1 MITSNPQNCPVER
14 IKTGLL
20 VPPWIT
26 LRPVME
32 DSIEF
37 MELMDSVKDKGILNS
52 ILVRP
57 HPRRPGYYEVIDG
70 MWRFSV
76 AKLLDLPEIP
86 AIIRVGTLDN
96 EVLELQIHA
105 NAVRYETNPIDFA
118 DHVQRMVKLRE
129 EAGLRTTMAEIGVL
143 VGKRP
148 SWVSDRLKLL
158 HLTPPIK
165 REVREGK
172 LCLGKA
178 MAIARIDLRLQ
189 DEFYGEAH
197 KIRRAKQRKTT
208 IRDFELAV
216 GRFILSKQ
224 QQGIRTATD
233 SILNQITP
241 RLQRMDDLLTELD
254 TLENVS
260 QLIVSEG
267 AETAQQ
273 GAKLMLEWVLN
284 LHKEERI
291 EKVRKTQTHLSRRQ
305 RLEIIGRQRYEE
317 LEELRRMREER
328 NANGRQ

>member
-1 MITSNPQNCPVER
+1 MISVPSNAPVER

-20 VPPWIT
+20 VPPWIM

-37 MELMDSVKDKGILNS
+37 MELTDSIKDKGILNS

-57 HPRRPGYYEVIDG
+57 HPQRPGYYEVIDG

-76 AKLLDLPEIP
+76 GKLLDLPEIP

-118 DHVQRMVKLRE
+118 DHVQRMIRLRE
-129 EAGLRTTMAEIGVL
+129 EAGLRTTMAEIGAL

-148 SWVSDRLKLL
+148 SWVNNRLKLL
-158 HLTPPIK
+158 YLTPPIK
-165 REVREGK
+165 RDVREGK

-178 MAIARIDLRLQ
+178 MAISRIDLCYQ

-197 KIRRAKQRKTT
+197 KIRRAKQRKATV
-208 IRDFELAV
+208 RDFELAA
-216 GRFILSKQ
+216 GRFILSKEQ
-224 QQGIRTATD
+224 KGIRTQAD
-233 SILNQITP
+233 SFMNQLTP

-260 QLIVSEG
+260 QLIVKDG

-284 LHKEERI
+284 LHDASRI
-291 EKVRKTQTHLSRRQ
+291 ETVRRVKTILSRNQ
-305 RLEIIGRQRYEE
+305 RLEIIGRQRYAE
-317 LEELRRMREER
+317 LDELRKMREER